1 MIAPNHIAI
10 IMDGN
15 GRWGLKKFKSRL
27 LGHKQGIE
35 NIKPIVN
42 HCIKKNIKILTLY
55 ALSYDNF
62 RNRNNRE
69 IKNLF
74 NLFQNYIENN
84 KFFFQ
89 EKKIKLNFFGEISL
103 LPKNKKNLIIK
114 LNKNTKKFQKF
125 TINIAINY
133 SSKIEILNAF
143 KKLKKKQKPI
153 NEINFKKYL
162 YLNKLADPEILVRTG
177 NYSRLSDFLLWQ
189 CSYTEL
195 FFLKKLW
202 PDFTPKDLEKIIKK
216 FKNIKRNFGK

>member
-42 HCIKKNIKILTLY
+42 HCIKKNIKALTLY

-103 LPKNKKNLIIK
+103 LPKNIKNLIFN
-114 LNKNTKKFQKF
+114 LNKNTKKFKKF

-143 KKLKKKQKPI
+143 KKLKKKQKSI

-162 YLNKLADPEILVRTG
+162 YLNKFPDPEILIRTG

>member
-15 GRWGLKKFKSRL
+15 GRWGLKKFKNRL

-42 HCIKKNIKILTLY
+42 LCIKKNIKALTLY

-62 RNRNNRE
+62 KNRNNKE
-69 IKNLF
+69 IKNIF

-84 KFFFQ
+84 KIFFQ
-89 EKKIKLNFFGEISL
+89 EKKIKLNFFGETSL
-103 LPKNKKNLIIK
+103 LPNKIKNLVIN
-114 LNKNTKKFQKF
+114 LNKNTKKFKKF

-143 KKLKKKQKPI
+143 RKLKKKNKPI
-153 NEINFKKYL
+153 NEINFKKCL
-162 YLNKLADPEILVRTG
+162 YLGNLKDPEMLIRTG
-177 NYSRLSDFLLWQ
+177 NYCRLSDFLLWQ
-189 CSYTEL
+189 CSYTEF

-202 PDFTPKDLEKIIKK
+202 PDFTPKDLERVIKK

>member
-1 MIAPNHIAI
+1 MY
-10 IMDGN
+10 
-15 GRWGLKKFKSRL
+15 
-27 LGHKQGIE
+27 
-35 NIKPIVN
+35 
-42 HCIKKNIKILTLY
+42 KKNIKALTLY

-62 RNRNNRE
+62 KNRNNKE
-69 IKNLF
+69 IKNIF

-84 KFFFQ
+84 KIFFQ

-103 LPKNKKNLIIK
+103 LPNNIK
-114 LNKNTKKFQKF
+114 TLVINLNKNTKKFKKF

-143 KKLKKKQKPI
+143 RKLKKKNKPI
-153 NEINFKKYL
+153 NEINFKKFL
-162 YLNKLADPEILVRTG
+162 YLGNLKDPEILIRTG

-189 CSYTEL
+189 CSYTEF

-202 PDFTPKDLEKIIKK
+202 PDFTPKDLERVIKK

>member
-15 GRWGLKKFKSRL
+15 GRWGLKKFKSRF

-42 HCIKKNIKILTLY
+42 HCIKKNIKALTLY

-103 LPKNKKNLIIK
+103 LPKNIKNLIIN
-114 LNKNTKKFQKF
+114 LNKNTKKFKKF

-143 KKLKKKQKPI
+143 KKLKKKQKSI

-162 YLNKLADPEILVRTG
+162 YLNKLSDPEILIRTG

-216 FKNIKRNFGK
+216 FKYIKRNFGK

>member
-15 GRWGLKKFKSRL
+15 GRWGLKKFKNRL
-27 LGHKQGIE
+27 LGHKKGIE
-35 NIKPIVN
+35 NIKPVVN
-42 HCIKKNIKILTLY
+42 LCIKKNIKALTLY

-62 RNRNNRE
+62 KNRNNKE
-69 IKNLF
+69 IKNIF

-84 KFFFQ
+84 KIFFQ

-103 LPKNKKNLIIK
+103 LPNNIKNLVIN
-114 LNKNTKKFQKF
+114 LNKNTKKFKKF

-143 KKLKKKQKPI
+143 RKLKKKNKPI
-153 NEINFKKYL
+153 NEINFKKFL
-162 YLNKLADPEILVRTG
+162 YLGNLKDPEILIRTG

-189 CSYTEL
+189 CSYTEF

-202 PDFTPKDLEKIIKK
+202 PDFTPKDLDRVIKK